1 MKPAL
6 ILMSHGFLAQE
17 AYEATKY
24 ITGDFGG
31 VTVISMTMDDGLE
44 GTSLKLEAALKSIT
58 GGCGVLII
66 ADVPGG
72 TPNNA
77 AIKALARYDNI
88 RVLSGLNLGMLIEYA
103 LSSDEDLDELVEAV
117 RDAGLTSVKIFTKP
131 HIDIAEGGG
140 FED

>member
-17 AYEATKY
+17 AFEATKF
-24 ITGDFGG
+24 ITGDFEG
-31 VTVISMTMDDGLE
+31 VTVISMMMDDGLE
-44 GTSLKLEAALKSIT
+44 GTSLKLEAALMSIPEA
-58 GGCGVLII
+58 GALII

-88 RVLSGLNLGMLIEYA
+88 RVLSGLNMGMLIEYA
-103 LSSDEDLDELVEAV
+103 LSSDEDLDELAESV
-117 RDAGLTSVKIFTKP
+117 RDAGLDAVKIFTKP
-131 HIDIAEGGG
+131 HLEITEGGG